1 MRIQSALAA
10 LAILPASFSSSVATA
25 AIGKPARVIAYF
37 AAIERDE
44 QGEFARLV
52 MNPLS
57 TGAIT
62 IRIRNGTIKKEFLKT
77 FLDVEL
83 RVPNACVTNCEAE
96 LVRLVDIV
104 APHDITF

>member
-1 MRIQSALAA
+1 MRIQSSIIAVAILAA
-10 LAILPASFSSSVATA
+10 FSSSTPVTA

-44 QGEFARLV
+44 KGEFARLI
-52 MNPLS
+52 MNPMS

-62 IRIRNGTIKKEFLKT
+62 IRIRKGTIQKEFLKT

-83 RVPNACVTNCEAE
+83 NVPNACVTNCEAE
-96 LVRLVDIV
+96 LIRLVDIV